1 MTGWRIGL
9 IMSQAPIIAQII
21 KSHQYLVTAASTAM
35 QYGAVEAL
43 KNGKDDALPMRA
55 EYVKRRD
62 YIIEK
67 MTDLGF
73 KIIKPDGAFYIFAKF
88 LRVTIKIPLASC
100 KTLRERKR
108 WPLFQAQPSVSM
120 EKAMCE
126 FPTQQVWRRFKQPWL
141 V

>member
-1 MTGWRIGL
+1 
-9 IMSQAPIIAQII
+9 MSQAPIIAQII
-21 KSHQYLVTAASTAM
+21 KSHQYLVTAAATAM

-73 KIIKPDGAFYIFAKF
+73 KIIKPDGAFYISA
-88 LRVTIKIPLASC
+88 KIPAGYNQDSFSFL
-100 KTLRERKR
+100 
-108 WPLFQAQPSVSM
+108 QD
-120 EKAMCE
+120 
-126 FPTQQVWRRFKQPWL
+126 
-141 V
+141 